1 MELNDLLR
9 DLRMARFFGYLELKF
24 EPGRVVLVRK
34 TETLK
39 PHECDCRDNRGTDD
53 ERKP

>member
-9 DLRMARFFGYLELKF
+9 DLRNGQFFGSLELKF
-24 EPGRVVLVRK
+24 EYGRVVLIRK

-39 PHECDCRDNRGTDD
+39 PHGDDCRDNRGTDD